1 MLFMLEALPLTLHNN
16 LDRKLSFVTSLLST
30 VLYIDN
36 LADVGILRSIVGKG
50 FA

>member
-1 MLFMLEALPLTLHNN
+1 MLQALPFYLHNYP
-16 LDRKLSFVTSLLST
+16 DKELSFDTSLLST